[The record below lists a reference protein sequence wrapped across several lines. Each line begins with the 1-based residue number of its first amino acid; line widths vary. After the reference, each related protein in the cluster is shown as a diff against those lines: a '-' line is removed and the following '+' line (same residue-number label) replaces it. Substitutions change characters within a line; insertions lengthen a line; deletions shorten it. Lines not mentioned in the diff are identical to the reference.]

1 MSKFSRY
8 GKFPVIHPMHITDI
22 IMVLMCIGIFDYA
35 KVGWYIFV
43 AIYLFFLYRQV
54 SPFFEHYS
62 IDKNTIYISS
72 IKYKAEK
79 EIPNDSV
86 FIISYTDLGGYYYSF
101 KNRFMVNI
109 VTGDLDYIHS
119 ILHSDKCKTVCKPS
133 RYGYGLC
140 LREEKILYNNLYI
153 ENQFKN
159 SWIYSFAYNKDFA
172 DEFFYEQKKPVI
184 IPRSLVDKIQ
194 IEPNGFEIIIDE
206 ER

>member
-86 FIISYTDLGGYYYSF
+86 FIISYGVYKF
-101 KNRFMVNI
+101 
-109 VTGDLDYIHS
+109 
-119 ILHSDKCKTVCKPS
+119 IL
-133 RYGYGLC
+133 L
-140 LREEKILYNNLYI
+140 
-153 ENQFKN
+153 
-159 SWIYSFAYNKDFA
+159 
-172 DEFFYEQKKPVI
+172 
-184 IPRSLVDKIQ
+184 
-194 IEPNGFEIIIDE
+194 
-206 ER
+206 